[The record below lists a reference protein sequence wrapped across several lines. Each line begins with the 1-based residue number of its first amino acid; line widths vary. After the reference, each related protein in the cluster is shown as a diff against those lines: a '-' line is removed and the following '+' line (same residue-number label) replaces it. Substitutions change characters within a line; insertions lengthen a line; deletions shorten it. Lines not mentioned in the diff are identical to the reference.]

1 MVRIQ
6 IAISV
11 GPVFDDFLIE
21 LALAGNAMHI
31 VTNNTGD
38 LRNAELSF
46 PGLAIV
52 KPERLLRGE

>member
-1 MVRIQ
+1 MANIIVVDT
-6 IAISV
+6 SV
-11 GPVFDDFLIE
+11 L
-21 LALAGNAMHI
+21 I

-38 LRNAELSF
+38 LQNAELSF